1 MSSFTRKQRL
11 VIAFGGFLFFVGFMV
26 LAIVILAA
34 TTDIIDI
41 ENLLQFGFL
50 KEILIVIGV
59 LDVVAGILLL
69 RFTSY

>member
-1 MSSFTRKQRL
+1 MSNFTRKQRL

-34 TTDIIDI
+34 TNIINI

>member
-1 MSSFTRKQRL
+1 MSNFTRKQRL
-11 VIAFGGFLFFVGFMV
+11 VIAFGGLLFFVGFMV
-26 LAIVILAA
+26 LAMVILAA
-34 TTDIIDI
+34 ANIIDI
-41 ENLLQFGFL
+41 ENLLQLGFL